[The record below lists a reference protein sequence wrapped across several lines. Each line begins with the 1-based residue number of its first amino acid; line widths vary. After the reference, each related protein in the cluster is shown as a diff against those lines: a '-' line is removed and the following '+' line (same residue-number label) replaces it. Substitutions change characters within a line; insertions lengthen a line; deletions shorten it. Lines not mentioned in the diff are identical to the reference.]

1 MSAGWMEVQEREPVS
16 ALQPGASRLVPQEVE
31 PKQRLEAESPGQAAP
46 VSVEPVCGRF
56 AAAMVVGATILP
68 EAVRHT
74 P

>member
-16 ALQPGASRLVPQEVE
+16 ALQLEASRLVPQEME
-31 PKQRLEAESPGQAAP
+31 PKQRLEAESPGQVAP
-46 VSVEPVCGRF
+46 VSVVFGRF
-56 AAAMVVGATILP
+56 AAAMVVGTTIRP